1 MYTYITNIYSE
12 FITSASL
19 TIPSTISLPQSIE
32 KTLKM
37 KNKGFAQMSLGSYFL
52 HDILDALATYGYNPV
67 TELDKFNNLYE
78 DYPRIAQLFKENP
91 RISRHVN
98 PMISNMLE
106 KNCPTY
112 FHRMFLLYQQYMD
125 DAELKE
131 QNYKSLRNFCNKD
144 VPRPQKH
151 FSNMR
156 SIMTFSTF
164 FKIVYKYNREPS
176 QKRILDKVQTLNI
189 FMLKKESKKISQS
202 IATYFHFDM
211 KTVKKMHLELSIFD
225 QKFPYKYD
233 LTNKNEIKKYF
244 AIQDQSQD
252 TILLKMFWAAV
263 QNIDS
268 TTGIFGHHNDN
279 IMSKNEAINLFASIL
294 FCNKRKNDR
303 ILPLPDDK
311 EDDDDDY
318 YGDGDSDTSE

>member
-1 MYTYITNIYSE
+1 
-12 FITSASL
+12 
-19 TIPSTISLPQSIE
+19 
-32 KTLKM
+32 
-37 KNKGFAQMSLGSYFL
+37 MSLGSYFL

-156 SIMTFSTF
+156 SILTFSTF
-164 FKIVYKYNREPS
+164 FKIVYKYNRELS
-176 QKRILDKVQTLNI
+176 QKRILDKVVTLNI
-189 FMLKKESKKISQS
+189 FTLKKESKKISQS
-202 IATYFHFDM
+202 IVTYFHFDM
-211 KTVKKMHLELSIFD
+211 KSVKKCTLNFLFLINHFHTNMTLRIKMKSKSTL
-225 QKFPYKYD
+225 QYK
-233 LTNKNEIKKYF
+233 TNPKTQF
-244 AIQDQSQD
+244 
-252 TILLKMFWAAV
+252 F
-263 QNIDS
+263 
-268 TTGIFGHHNDN
+268 
-279 IMSKNEAINLFASIL
+279 
-294 FCNKRKNDR
+294 
-303 ILPLPDDK
+303 
-311 EDDDDDY
+311 
-318 YGDGDSDTSE
+318 

>member
-1 MYTYITNIYSE
+1 MNRLIVNILMYTYITNIYLE

-131 QNYKSLRNFCNKD
+131 QNYKTLRNFCNRD
-144 VPRPQKH
+144 AARELKH

-156 SIMTFSTF
+156 GIITFSTF
-164 FKIVYKYNREPS
+164 FKIVYKYNREPI
-176 QKRILDKVQTLNI
+176 QKE
-189 FMLKKESKKISQS
+189 F
-202 IATYFHFDM
+202 
-211 KTVKKMHLELSIFD
+211 
-225 QKFPYKYD
+225 
-233 LTNKNEIKKYF
+233 
-244 AIQDQSQD
+244 
-252 TILLKMFWAAV
+252 
-263 QNIDS
+263 
-268 TTGIFGHHNDN
+268 
-279 IMSKNEAINLFASIL
+279 
-294 FCNKRKNDR
+294 
-303 ILPLPDDK
+303 
-311 EDDDDDY
+311 
-318 YGDGDSDTSE
+318 